1 MTDTSRRDHP
11 GNCSSC
17 GSSCGPNTTMPTEPK
32 ISAVLA
38 PLSFTDE
45 VDPALWNRLVRRI
58 TKDAEFGTK
67 IGDAGQQTAI
77 DFAGRILN
85 QTVGFL
91 ELIAHNPG
99 VGFSPS
105 RLVDIGWH
113 NFILYTREYAQFCH
127 RIAGRFIHHAP
138 FDEVGVDYGTGHAVR
153 TVDALRAF
161 GWPVD
166 DLLWTSDTLSCDARL
181 IQSADCGQC
190 EPSRGYDCG
199 ACSTTRMSSP
209 ALHRAVANNG
219 NCGTQDC
226 SDACGGPDGFTITQ
240 RTGLKTLVAIN
251 GNCGSQ
257 DSGDACGGG
266 QDGGSDGN

>member
-1 MTDTSRRDHP
+1 MTDTFRRDHP

-17 GSSCGPNTTMPTEPK
+17 GSSCGSNTTMPTEPK

-58 TKDAEFGTK
+58 TKDAEFVTK
-67 IGDAGQQTAI
+67 VGDADQQTAI

-85 QTVGFL
+85 QAVGFL

-113 NFILYTREYAQFCH
+113 NFILYTREYAQFCQG
-127 RIAGRFIHHAP
+127 IAGRFIHHAP
-138 FDEVGVDYGTGHAVR
+138 FDEVGVDYGTGHAIR

-181 IQSADCGQC
+181 LTQSPDCGQC

-199 ACSTTRMSSP
+199 SSSTTRMSSSV
-209 ALHRAVANNG
+209 VANNG
-219 NCGTQDC
+219 NCGSQDC

-240 RTGLKTLVAIN
+240 RTGLKTLVGNN

-257 DSGDACGGG
+257 DNGDACGGG